1 MVCGQSPKSN
11 LDLPPPDSKR
21 VRRGVIDGIEVIA
34 LPLSYSNYDGVLR
47 RTITFVRYALSSCML
62 ALKLKY
68 DVAFATSTPL
78 TAAIPGIV
86 VRWLRRKPFIFEVR
100 DLWPELPR
108 AMGMKN
114 PLLLGAMWVL
124 EGLAYRSSV
133 ACIGLAPGIV
143 EGISRRSPEGHPIT
157 MIPNGCD
164 TKLFTPAA
172 KSPLKIPGISS
183 KDFVAGFTGAHGKAN
198 GLSILIDVAYRLQQM
213 GRDDIKLLLIGDG
226 AEKPALVKRSQE
238 MGLKNIIFHP
248 PIRKS
253 ELASITASLGC
264 GLMLLA
270 NIPAFYRGTS
280 PNKFFDY
287 ISSGIP
293 VVTNYPGWISEIIVK
308 EEAGVTTPPDNPSR
322 LAEAIVRLCDN
333 PDLCAKMG
341 AAGRILAE
349 NVFARDKNASAFAD
363 WLEMHAK

>member
-1 MVCGQSPKSN
+1 
-11 LDLPPPDSKR
+11 
-21 VRRGVIDGIEVIA
+21 
-34 LPLSYSNYDGVLR
+34 
-47 RTITFVRYALSSCML
+47 
-62 ALKLKY
+62 
-68 DVAFATSTPL
+68 
-78 TAAIPGIV
+78 
-86 VRWLRRKPFIFEVR
+86 
-100 DLWPELPR
+100 
-108 AMGMKN
+108 
-114 PLLLGAMWVL
+114 
-124 EGLAYRSSV
+124 
-133 ACIGLAPGIV
+133 
-143 EGISRRSPEGHPIT
+143 